1 MRKDGNMQSMGFVL
15 PLLPGM
21 TEVDR
26 AAMASCWHGE
36 RKAAFEDARRRAGI
50 TREAV
55 WIQSTPNG
63 DLVVVYTE
71 ADDLEGAFKA
81 IATSDDPFDRWFR
94 DHVRQVHGVALEEGF
109 TPPEQILDFRSEPV
123 T

>member
-1 MRKDGNMQSMGFVL
+1 MESLGFVL

-26 AAMASCWHGE
+26 VAMTSCWHGE

-55 WIQSTPNG
+55 WIQPTPQG
-63 DLVVVYTE
+63 DVVVVYTE
-71 ADDLEGAFKA
+71 ADDLDAAFKA
-81 IATSDDPFDRWFR
+81 IATSEEPFDRWFR
-94 DHVRQVHGVALEEGF
+94 DHVRQVHGVAREEGF
-109 TPPEQILDFRSEPV
+109 PPPEQILDYRSEPLS
-123 T
+123 

>member
-1 MRKDGNMQSMGFVL
+1 MQSLGFVL

-26 AAMASCWHGE
+26 SAMTSCWHGE

-55 WIQSTPNG
+55 WIQATPNG
-63 DLVVVYTE
+63 DVVVVYTE
-71 ADDLEGAFKA
+71 ADDLGAAFKV
-81 IATSDDPFDRWFR
+81 IATSEDPFDRWFR

-109 TPPEQILDFRSEPV
+109 APPEQILDFRSEPLS
-123 T
+123 

>member
-1 MRKDGNMQSMGFVL
+1 MRKDGDMQSLGFVL

-21 TEVDR
+21 TDVDR
-26 AAMASCWHGE
+26 SAMTSCWRGE

-55 WIQSTPNG
+55 WIQSTGNG
-63 DLVVVYTE
+63 DVVVVYTE
-71 ADDLEGAFKA
+71 ADDIDGAFQA
-81 IATSDDPFDRWFR
+81 IATSKDPFDRWFR
-94 DHVRQVHGVALEEGF
+94 DHVRQVHGVALAEGF
-109 TPPEQILDFRSEPV
+109 TLPEQILDFRSELV

>member
-1 MRKDGNMQSMGFVL
+1 MQSVGFVL

-26 AAMASCWHGE
+26 AAMTSCWQGE

-55 WIQSTPNG
+55 WIQPTPNG
-63 DLVVVYTE
+63 DVVVVYTE
-71 ADDLEGAFKA
+71 ADELASAFKA
-81 IATSDDPFDRWFR
+81 IATSEEPFDRWFR
-94 DHVRQVHGVALEEGF
+94 EHVRQVHGIALEDGF
-109 TPPEQILDFRSEPV
+109 APPEPILDFRSQ
-123 T
+123 